1 MKALAIDLGA
11 GSGRAVVGSIKE
23 GRISVRE
30 AHRFPN
36 EPVAVGNRLY
46 WDILRL
52 YHEVKQGIRLAVR
65 QEDGCIGSI
74 GIDSWAVDF
83 GLISGSGE
91 LLGNPYHYRDAHTAD
106 AIAEVLALPGLSEA
120 EVFNRTGIQFLNFNT
135 IYQLHALVR
144 DGNPALSKA
153 ERLLMIPDLLRYF
166 LTGEMHSEFTNTTTT
181 QLFNPIRGDWDDRLI
196 GAIGI
201 DRKLFLPPVQP
212 GTRVGRLRPEVT
224 AELGV
229 PAIPLIA
236 VGEHDTAS
244 AVAAVPALDEHF
256 AYLSCGTWSLMGTE
270 VRAPVI
276 TDEARAMNFTN
287 EGGVCGTYRLLKNIM
302 GLWILEECK
311 RRWEKER
318 GDRLDYTE
326 MLAAAEAAPAFRSFI
341 DPDDGRFLH
350 PPDMPEAIRSYCRER
365 RQPVPE
371 SIGETVRCILESLA
385 LKYRYVLECTERLT
399 GKTYKGLH
407 MVGGGLRNELLCR
420 YTAAALGRPVWAGPT
435 EGSALG
441 NLAVQWIATG
451 AIKDIAEARA
461 MIRASFPVRTYEP
474 ADREA
479 WTEAYRK
486 FAALLALA

>member
-11 GSGRAVVGSIKE
+11 GSGRAVVGSIEE

-65 QEDGCIGSI
+65 QENGCIGSI

-144 DGNPALSKA
+144 DGNPALAKA

-318 GDRLDYTE
+318 GSRLDYAE

>member
-11 GSGRAVVGSIKE
+11 GSGRAVVGSIEE

-83 GLISGSGE
+83 GLISASGE

-144 DGNPALSKA
+144 DGNPALAKA

-318 GDRLDYTE
+318 GDRLDYAE

-451 AIKDIAEARA
+451 AIKNIAEARA

>member
-11 GSGRAVVGSIKE
+11 GSGRAVVGSIEE

-65 QEDGCIGSI
+65 QENGCIGSI

-83 GLISGSGE
+83 GLISASGE

-144 DGNPALSKA
+144 DGNPALAKA

-318 GDRLDYTE
+318 GSRLDYAE

-341 DPDDGRFLH
+341 DPDNGRFLH

-371 SIGETVRCILESLA
+371 SLGETVRCILESLA
-385 LKYRYVLECTERLT
+385 LKYRNVLECTERLT

-474 ADREA
+474 ANREA

>member
-11 GSGRAVVGSIKE
+11 GSGRAVVGSIEE

-83 GLISGSGE
+83 GLISASGE

-144 DGNPALSKA
+144 DGNPALAKA

-318 GDRLDYTE
+318 GDRLDYAE